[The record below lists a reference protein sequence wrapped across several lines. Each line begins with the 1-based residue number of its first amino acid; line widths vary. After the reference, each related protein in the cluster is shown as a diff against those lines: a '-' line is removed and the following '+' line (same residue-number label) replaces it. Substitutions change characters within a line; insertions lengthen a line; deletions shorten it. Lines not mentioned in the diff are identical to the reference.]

1 MRRQVY
7 GAFAAGLAAF
17 VASSTALAKEGSGGM
32 PQLDYHSFAPQLVW
46 LAIAFLALYFVMS
59 RLAVPAI
66 SDTIDK
72 RQAKIQGD
80 LDAAEK
86 ANEDTRS
93 LVAAYEKRLAD
104 TREDARKLMRERG
117 EADSAAAAAR
127 LQALH
132 DKLAAQIGEAEKRIA
147 AQRDDV
153 MRGSRAHGRGHRPG
167 RLCQARRPAGRP
179 GGARRQD
186 RGARQRE
193 AADDRHGMG
202 G

>member
-1 MRRQVY
+1 MRKSIS

-17 VASSTALAKEGSGGM
+17 VASGAALAKEGQGGM
-32 PQLDYHSFAPQLVW
+32 PQLDYHLFAPQLVW
-46 LAIAFLALYFVMS
+46 LAIAFLALYLVMS

-66 SDTIDK
+66 SDTLAK

-93 LVAAYEKRLAD
+93 LVAAYEKRM
-104 TREDARKLMRERG
+104 TEMREQARGVVRTQG

-127 LQALH
+127 LNTLH
-132 DKLAAQIGEAEKRIA
+132 DKLAAQIGEAERRIA

-153 MRGSRAHGRGHRPG
+153 MAGLENMAKDIGQEVYAKLAGQPVDQAALAAKVAAAKGGSR
-167 RLCQARRPAGRP
+167 
-179 GGARRQD
+179 
-186 RGARQRE
+186 
-193 AADDRHGMG
+193 
-202 G
+202 

>member
-1 MRRQVY
+1 MLKSIY
-7 GAFAAGLAAF
+7 AALAGLAVL
-17 VASSTALAKEGSGGM
+17 VASGTAMAKEGSGGM

-59 RLAVPAI
+59 RLAIPAI
-66 SDTIDK
+66 SDTVER

-104 TREDARKLMRERG
+104 TREEARKLMRERG

-127 LQALH
+127 FSALH
-132 DKLAAQIGEAEKRIA
+132 DKLSAQIAEAEKRIA

-153 MRGSRAHGRGHRPG
+153 MAGLENMAKDIGQEVYAKLAGQPADQAALAAKVAAAAPGSKGGGR
-167 RLCQARRPAGRP
+167 
-179 GGARRQD
+179 
-186 RGARQRE
+186 
-193 AADDRHGMG
+193 
-202 G
+202 

>member
-1 MRRQVY
+1 MLKSIY
-7 GAFAAGLAAF
+7 GALAGLAVL
-17 VASSTALAKEGSGGM
+17 VASGTAMAKEGSGGM
-32 PQLDYHSFAPQLVW
+32 PQLDPNSFAPQLVW
-46 LAIAFLALYFVMS
+46 LAIAFLALYLVMS

-86 ANEDTRS
+86 ANEETRG

-104 TREDARKLMRERG
+104 TREEARKLMRQRG
-117 EADSAAAAAR
+117 EADSAAAATR

-153 MRGSRAHGRGHRPG
+153 MAGLENMAKDIGQEVYAKLAGQPAD
-167 RLCQARRPAGRP
+167 QAALSAKVAAAAK
-179 GGARRQD
+179 GGNR
-186 RGARQRE
+186 
-193 AADDRHGMG
+193 
-202 G
+202 

>member
-1 MRRQVY
+1 MRRSVY
-7 GAFAAGLAAF
+7 GAFAAGLAALL
-17 VASSTALAKEGSGGM
+17 ASGTVLAKEGSGGM
-32 PQLDYHSFAPQLVW
+32 PQLDPNSFAPQLVW
-46 LAIAFLALYFVMS
+46 LAIAFLALYLVMS

-66 SDTIDK
+66 SDTLDK

-86 ANEDTRS
+86 ANEETRS

-132 DKLAAQIGEAEKRIA
+132 DKLAAEIGEAEKRIA
-147 AQRDDV
+147 AQRDEVMQGLERMAEDIGQDV
-153 MRGSRAHGRGHRPG
+153 YAKLAGQPADRAALAAKIAAAAPGTRGGGSR
-167 RLCQARRPAGRP
+167 
-179 GGARRQD
+179 
-186 RGARQRE
+186 
-193 AADDRHGMG
+193 
-202 G
+202 